1 MKQNKLTKAEIK
13 AEIIEI
19 LNVITQDMAN
29 QSNNI
34 TTNEVYYDM
43 DDEFVEL
50 TKSARIIALEAMTS
64 SDSSKKPRI
73 EASAEQLQQ
82 QQQQQL
88 QQTTTATDGAPGS
101 N

>member
-50 TKSARIIALEAMTS
+50 TNSARIIALEAMTS
-64 SDSSKKPRI
+64 SDSLVRRLCKLS
-73 EASAEQLQQ
+73 
-82 QQQQQL
+82 
-88 QQTTTATDGAPGS
+88 S
-101 N
+101 NI